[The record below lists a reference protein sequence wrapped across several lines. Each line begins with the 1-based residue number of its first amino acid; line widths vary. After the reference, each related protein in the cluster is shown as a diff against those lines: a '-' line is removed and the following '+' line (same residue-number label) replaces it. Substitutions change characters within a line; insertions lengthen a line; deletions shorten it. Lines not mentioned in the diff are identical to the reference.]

1 MGKNFRTVR
10 PRFWAL
16 LLSVLIITCTAPWM
30 IIMMVGFVTRRGWYD
45 SDSLQVFNRRQVG
58 GRYWFNNGWNW
69 RAMGVW
75 GVSAV
80 TGLMFVN
87 LPGQFVGPLGNL
99 AAGVDL
105 SIPVSIGLAAVL
117 YPLVLVLF
125 PEPADAY
132 GPAGPRFVRAAA
144 PKNTP
149 ITSEDAAPA
158 DPVTAG

>member
-1 MGKNFRTVR
+1 
-10 PRFWAL
+10 
-16 LLSVLIITCTAPWM
+16 M
-30 IIMMVGFVTRRGWYD
+30 IIMITGYITRRGWYH

-58 GRYWFNNGWNW
+58 GRYWFNGGWNW

-80 TGLMFVN
+80 TGLLFVN

-99 AAGVDL
+99 AAGIDL
-105 SIPVSIGLAAVL
+105 SIPVSMGLAAVL
-117 YPLVLVLF
+117 YPLVLTLF

-132 GPAGPRFVRAAA
+132 GPEGPRFIRAGA

-149 ITSEDAAPA
+149 ITAEGGERDEPAP
-158 DPVTAG
+158 VG